1 MIRLIASRLLWSIPL
16 LLVVSLLVFIL
27 QSLLPGD
34 AAQVLAGLNAT
45 QEQVDQLR
53 RALHLDQ
60 PVLVQYWYWLSDAFT
75 GDLGTS
81 FRNNEPVLSAVS
93 GRLGVTVSLVSL
105 ATVFALIVGVAF
117 GLVSSLGGRVSR
129 VFSDILSI
137 LGAAIPGFIIA
148 IILVA
153 VFSVQLGWLP
163 ANGYVRPENGIGLWL
178 QALILPVIAL
188 AFQNLTSVAKL
199 TREGMKDVL
208 QRDFVRNLR
217 ANGMSSSSI
226 VLKHALRNASLP
238 VVTTVGL
245 SVVASLTSAVVL
257 EQIFGLPG
265 LGSLAI
271 SATFG
276 HDIPVMQ
283 GVAVFFTL
291 IVVGINLLL
300 DIVYGILNPKVRHQ

>member
-16 LLVVSLLVFIL
+16 LFVVSLLVFIL

-34 AAQVLAGLNAT
+34 AAQILAGLNAT
-45 QEQVDQLR
+45 PEQVEQLR
-53 RALHLDQ
+53 RTLRLDQ
-60 PVLVQYWYWLSDAFT
+60 PVLVQYWHWLSGAMT

-81 FRNNEPVLSAVS
+81 FRNNESVTEALN
-93 GRLGVTVSLVSL
+93 GRLAVTVSLVGL
-105 ATVFALIVGVAF
+105 ATVLALVLGVGF
-117 GLVSSLGGRVSR
+117 GLVSSLGGRVAR
-129 VFSDILSI
+129 VASDVLSI
-137 LGAAIPGFIIA
+137 LGAAVPGFIIA
-148 IILVA
+148 IALVG
-153 VFSVQLGWLP
+153 VFSVGLGWFP
-163 ANGYVRPENGIGLWL
+163 ANGYVRPEHGVGLWL
-178 QALILPVIAL
+178 QALVLPVIAL
-188 AFQNLTSVAKL
+188 AFANLTSVAKL
-199 TREGMKDVL
+199 TREGMKDVM

-217 ANGMSSSSI
+217 ANGMSRSSI

-283 GVAVFFTL
+283 GVAVYFTL
-291 IVVGINLLL
+291 IVIGINLLL
-300 DIVYGILNPKVRHQ
+300 DIVYGVLNPKVRH